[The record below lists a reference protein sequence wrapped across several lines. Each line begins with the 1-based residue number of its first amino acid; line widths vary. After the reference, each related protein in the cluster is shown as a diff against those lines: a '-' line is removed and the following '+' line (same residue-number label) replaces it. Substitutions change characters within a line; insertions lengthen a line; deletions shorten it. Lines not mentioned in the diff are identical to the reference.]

1 MISQIIKLD
10 GIVFHLTTGIYL
22 FRMIVFELFG
32 SAESPE
38 WAIDNTNK
46 DNSSENAVKI
56 DSVENNQFDSRTNI
70 RVTKT
75 TKKT

>member
-1 MISQIIKLD
+1 MISQVIKLN
-10 GIVFHLTTGIYL
+10 GIVFHLSTGIYL
-22 FRMIVFELFG
+22 FGMIVFELFG

-46 DNSSENAVKI
+46 DNSSGNTIKI

-70 RVTKT
+70 SVTKI